1 MRKPLFSDYVQ
12 LEQVR
17 LLETDDPVSSPELDT
32 NAAYEH
38 ALLERANRL
47 TDEKGWTDELSAPG
61 KSYRF
66 FKGLLLS
73 LVAVLGLLAV
83 ANALAG
89 AGAHSVINIYWLL
102 LVLLGFNTLSLL
114 LWGVGC
120 VLQANGLIR
129 GSVGGV
135 PLSMHRLVTKARGAR
150 PAYAG
155 WWQANFGEAVGL
167 WRLSTEGHRLWLVYL
182 SAGLAGLLVLF
193 SVRQFDFVW
202 GSTLLSPGVFVATT
216 DILAKPL
223 TLLGAA
229 PPDAAQVLASQ
240 SGETVQ
246 ELTVAAGETRRQWA
260 LFLIGSLTIYGLL
273 PRALCFALS
282 SAMLRQAQRHYRP
295 DFYLPYYVELQ
306 HRHQSCVT
314 QAEVVDPDQPLVKS
328 GADRDKPESA
338 GRERS
343 SAIPMNALSIG
354 VELDSTVANSVHCN
368 VIDRKSLDV
377 AVNMKRQ
384 RAADQ
389 LLLVVNLGTA
399 PDRGMSR
406 RVSEL
411 ATGTAELWL
420 MLHRQQSSA
429 GHVEHLASWY
439 QVARDLKVPVDRVLQ
454 TDASLLGASSER

>member
-1 MRKPLFSDYVQ
+1 VKKPLFSDYVQ
-12 LEQVR
+12 LEQIR
-17 LLETDDPVSSPELDT
+17 LLEIDDPVSSPELDT
-32 NAAYEH
+32 NATYEH

-47 TDEKGWTDELSAPG
+47 TEKKDWADELSAPG

-73 LVAVLGLLAV
+73 LVAILGLLAV

-120 VLQANGLIR
+120 VLQAGGLIR
-129 GSVGGV
+129 GSVGGL
-135 PLSMHRLVTKARGAR
+135 PLFLHRLAAKARGSR

-155 WWQANFGEAVGL
+155 WWQAYFGGTVGL
-167 WRLSTEGHRLWLVYL
+167 WRFSTEGHRLWLVYL

-202 GSTLLSPGVFVATT
+202 GSTLLSPGVFIATT

-223 TLLGAA
+223 MRMGVA

-240 SGETVQ
+240 SGEMVQ
-246 ELTVAAGETRRQWA
+246 ELTATAGETRRQWA

-282 SAMLRQAQRHYRP
+282 SAMLRQAQRKYKP

-314 QAEVVDPDQPLVKS
+314 QAEVVDPDRPLVKS
-328 GADRDKPESA
+328 DTDPEKPESA
-338 GRERS
+338 ARERS
-343 SAIPMNALSIG
+343 YDLPMNALSIG
-354 VELDSTVANSVHCN
+354 VELDSTAANYVHCN
-368 VIDRKSLDV
+368 VIDRESLNV
-377 AVNMKRQ
+377 AANMKRQ
-384 RAADQ
+384 RAADK

-429 GHVEHLASWY
+429 GHAEHLASWY
-439 QVARDLKVPVDRVLQ
+439 QVARDLKVPVERVLQ
-454 TDASLLGASSER
+454 TDASLLGESSER